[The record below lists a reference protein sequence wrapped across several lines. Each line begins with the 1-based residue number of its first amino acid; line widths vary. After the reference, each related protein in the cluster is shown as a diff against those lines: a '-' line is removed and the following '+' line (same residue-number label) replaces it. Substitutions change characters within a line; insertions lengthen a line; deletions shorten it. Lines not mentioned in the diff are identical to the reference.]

1 MHLLKV
7 NVLKLMRNINL
18 CKYQPLKRY
27 VIKNKVTY
35 DSDSDYPNNCW
46 QTNVILI

>member
-18 CKYQPLKRY
+18 CKYGMSLKIRSRKTQIGITLTT
-27 VIKNKVTY
+27 VSKLT
-35 DSDSDYPNNCW
+35 
-46 QTNVILI
+46 